1 MSKNRAL
8 GSSVHTTAS
17 CWLLFLSKKNT
28 TTKTNT
34 KAQTTTKT
42 KIKTMTNLEGRG
54 GQGVF
59 AFHAIPT
66 KVFKL
71 CLNAIN

>member
-17 CWLLFLSKKNT
+17 CCFLFLSKKK
-28 TTKTNT
+28 TKT
-34 KAQTTTKT
+34 KA
-42 KIKTMTNLEGRG
+42 KIKTMTILVGRG

-66 KVFKL
+66 EIFKL
-71 CLNAIN
+71 SIDAVVGTN